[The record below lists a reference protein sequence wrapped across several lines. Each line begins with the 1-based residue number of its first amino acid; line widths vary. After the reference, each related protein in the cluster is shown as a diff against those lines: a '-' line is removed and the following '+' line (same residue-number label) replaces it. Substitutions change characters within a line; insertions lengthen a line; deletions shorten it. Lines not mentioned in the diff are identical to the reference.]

1 MAIILRT
8 HIPDSS
14 GLDAWYEDPDTGK
27 LCDTPVHFH
36 DGVFDEAGVDAVIAQ
51 RAATKAL
58 EAKLTKVRAAG
69 DMVLGKISG
78 LIDDALVYVQAYP
91 DVTGDQLKTA
101 FVNQLKTWA
110 ANWNGD

>member
-27 LCDTPVHFH
+27 LCDTPVHFA
-36 DGVFDEAGVDAVIAQ
+36 DGVFDMAVVDAVIAQ
-51 RAATKAL
+51 RAAVKAL
-58 EAKLTKVRAAG
+58 EAKLTKVRAVG
-69 DMVLGKISG
+69 DMVLAKIDG
-78 LIDDALVYVQAYP
+78 LIEDAMAYVQEHP

-101 FVNQLKTWA
+101 FINQLKVWVS
-110 ANWNGD
+110 NWSGD